1 MGTVFSCRE
10 NLEDKGIFCQII
22 VLAHII
28 ILAHIIFMPQSKV
41 FGKSVKSVFCK
52 RCIFWRKIKKIE
64 LSILRKRSIMIFRK
78 KFFQD

>member
-1 MGTVFSCRE
+1 MGTAFSCRE

-22 VLAHII
+22 VLAHVI

-41 FGKSVKSVFCK
+41 FGKSIFCK
-52 RCIFWRKIKKIE
+52 KCTFGQIIKKIE
-64 LSILRKRSIMIFRK
+64 LSILRKRSIMIVRK

>member
-10 NLEDKGIFCQII
+10 NLEDKEIFCQII

-41 FGKSVKSVFCK
+41 FGKTYFAKNALF
-52 RCIFWRKIKKIE
+52 
-64 LSILRKRSIMIFRK
+64 
-78 KFFQD
+78 DG

>member
-1 MGTVFSCRE
+1 MGTAFSCRE

-28 ILAHIIFMPQSKV
+28 ILAHIIFMTQSKV
-41 FGKSVKSVFCK
+41 FGKSIKNVFCK
-52 RCIFWRKIKKIE
+52 KCTFWRIIKKIE
-64 LSILRKRSIMIFRK
+64 LSILRKRSIMIGRK

>member
-28 ILAHIIFMPQSKV
+28 FIPQSKV
-41 FGKSVKSVFCK
+41 FGKSIKNVFCK
-52 RCIFWRKIKKIE
+52 KCTFWRIIKKIE
-64 LSILRKRSIMIFRK
+64 LSILRKRSIMIGRK